1 MSLNASLKLSV
12 PSFKNLK
19 PQRLLR
25 YLPVTTLALLLLA
38 TGFTLSFLYRYFYQT
53 IAQVKV
59 VSILQSQVALT
70 QVNLPLYHEVLS
82 AFESKKAFDESQ
94 LAKLR
99 DPFQPLPESGS
110 ASQGGTDSSGNLQTL
125 P

>member
-1 MSLNASLKLSV
+1 MSLNVFPKLSL

-25 YLPVTTLALLLLA
+25 YLPVTTLGLLLLA

-70 QVNLPLYHEVLS
+70 QVNLPLYREVLH
-82 AFESKKAFDESQ
+82 AYESKQAFNES
-94 LAKLR
+94 LLSNLW
-99 DPFQPLPESGS
+99 DPFQPLPEGSGN
-110 ASQGGTDSSGNLQTL
+110 QGGTPSSGNLQSL